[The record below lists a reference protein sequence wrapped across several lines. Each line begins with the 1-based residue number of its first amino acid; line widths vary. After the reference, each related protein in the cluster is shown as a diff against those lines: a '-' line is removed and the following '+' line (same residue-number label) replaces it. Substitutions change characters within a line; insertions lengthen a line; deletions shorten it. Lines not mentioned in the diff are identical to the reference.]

1 MMTLSL
7 MVSLLS
13 IVHPFATPIFVT
25 LVRLIP
31 EASKL
36 QIRSPRPV
44 VLDTYLRLRA
54 DCKLLKIY
62 RDGKGQQPWVFC
74 GSDPESASPERNA
87 RKSALEAAG
96 AVVYE
101 IPRVSGTAFCIPR
114 RVFSIKM

>member
-13 IVHPFATPIFVT
+13 VVYSFILSIFVT

-31 EASKL
+31 GATKSNT
-36 QIRSPRPV
+36 RSPCPV
-44 VLDTYLRLRA
+44 VLDTYLRLRT
-54 DCKLLKIY
+54 DCRLLKNY
-62 RDGKGQQPWVFC
+62 RDGTGRQPWIFC
-74 GSDPESASPERNA
+74 GSDPESTCPERSV

-101 IPRVSGTAFCIPR
+101 IPCVSGTIFYIL
-114 RVFSIKM
+114 